1 MMTEKTYRAYQK
13 LEDILSEETEL
24 SELINLM
31 HYDPESLPED
41 AAKDLTKIEKQIKAA
56 LEIAKKI
63 SGNCER

>member
-1 MMTEKTYRAYQK
+1 MMTEKTYQK
-13 LEDILSEETEL
+13 LEDILCEETEL

-41 AAKDLTKIEKQIKAA
+41 AAKDLAKIEKQIKAA